1 MNQEME
7 DPVRT
12 DLSEFGYIEKKMA
25 AAGLLYTEYVSKQS
39 GHMTKRWKTGLR

>member
-12 DLSEFGYIEKKMA
+12 DLSEFGYIEKKMWQA
-25 AAGLLYTEYVSKQS
+25 TYCTQNYVSKQS